1 LRGLRARRHAAG
13 EKKKSPMEDKFF
25 RQLNPDEEEQFRRW
39 ARDNFDP
46 NIEPEPIWHPVV
58 RDEWKKLVEA
68 AGGHAP

>member
-1 LRGLRARRHAAG
+1 
-13 EKKKSPMEDKFF
+13 MDDKFF
-25 RQLNPDEEEQFRRW
+25 RHLNPDEEEQFRQW

-68 AGGHAP
+68 AGGHVP